1 MTDDWPYSYLDR
13 VRYGDLDT
21 NRHLNNVAV
30 HQFFESARVAYM
42 RALFPELDP
51 LGREDSAFGM
61 IFAETHVRFRSPGLY
76 EDDLRTHVRVEE
88 LKRSSVRLGFRI
100 TCEDDGRVVAEG
112 WGTLVGYDYASG
124 RAMALPEYV
133 AERLRPPAGG

>member
-1 MTDDWPYSYLDR
+1 
-13 VRYGDLDT
+13 
-21 NRHLNNVAV
+21 
-30 HQFFESARVAYM
+30 
-42 RALFPELDP
+42 
-51 LGREDSAFGM
+51 M